1 MHTYRYLILGAVMVA
16 ILAIGMWLGSR
27 NSAAQLI
34 PTAQAQGI
42 FVNQE
47 QPNQVNAAAF
57 TVSQEGDVLYWWQV
71 QNNGLGNV
79 VIFHASTGK
88 IDVQNFH
95 R

>member
-1 MHTYRYLILGAVMVA
+1 MQSYRILIIGIVIIAIFTVGIWLGAKY
-16 ILAIGMWLGSR
+16 
-27 NSAAQLI
+27 NTPQLI
-34 PTAQAQGI
+34 PAAQAQGI

-71 QNNGLGNV
+71 QNNGLGSV
-79 VIFHASTGK
+79 VIFYAGTGNIVVK
-88 IDVQNFH
+88 NFH